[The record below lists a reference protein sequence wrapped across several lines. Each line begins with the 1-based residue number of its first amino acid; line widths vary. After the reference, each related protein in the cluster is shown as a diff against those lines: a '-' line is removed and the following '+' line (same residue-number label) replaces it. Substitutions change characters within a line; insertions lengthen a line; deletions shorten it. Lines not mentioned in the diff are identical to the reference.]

1 MPICQKCNN
10 EFPNRILLDNKVR
23 ILSSRKFCISCSP
36 FGKHNTIDITKY
48 NNTINSSKEKVCS
61 CCNKNK
67 NIIEFYKKPN
77 GKCYSYCKEC
87 TNTLTIKRQRQN
99 KKLAIDYKGG
109 KCSVCGYDKCD
120 AALDFHHIDP
130 TKKDFNISH
139 HKGMTLENLKEEL
152 DKCILVCR
160 NCHAEL
166 HNTP

>member
-10 EFPNRILLDNKVR
+10 EFPNRIVIDNVPR
-23 ILSSRKFCISCSP
+23 NLSSRRFCLSCSP
-36 FGKHNTIDITKY
+36 FGHHNTLDLNNNIDIKTEKICPKC
-48 NNTINSSKEKVCS
+48 NVSKTLDQYYTRRGDQPYPYCKT
-61 CCNKNK
+61 CCN
-67 NIIEFYKKPN
+67 IMTIERYK
-77 GKCYSYCKEC
+77 
-87 TNTLTIKRQRQN
+87 QN
-99 KKLAIDYKGG
+99 KKLAIEYKGG

-120 AALDFHHIDP
+120 AALDFHHVDP

-166 HNTP
+166 HNNP